1 MKNPIIT
8 VDQLTFQYDLR
19 KETNILKNLSFTV
32 KQGEWLAIIG
42 HNGSGKSTLAQLL
55 IGLLTPRS
63 GKIQIVDIEM
73 NEFTKWEIRKKVGL
87 VFQNPDHQFIGTTV
101 QDDIAFGLENI
112 NMPYREMKTKVDEAL
127 EMVGMTEFR
136 FHDPS
141 RLSGGQKQRV
151 AIAGILALQPDVLIL
166 DEAFVMLDP
175 RSRRELM
182 KILCHLQS
190 TENLTIISITHDMNE
205 AATANRMIMI
215 EDGEMVHDDIPQ
227 AIFDGEPSLVPPFA
241 EQLRRT
247 LASHGGNVPQTYM
260 SDDEMVSWI
269 CKSISKT

>member
-1 MKNPIIT
+1 MMKSIVK

-19 KETNILKNLSFTV
+19 NEIETLTNLSFTV
-32 KQGEWLAIIG
+32 EQGEWLAIIG

-55 IGLLTPRS
+55 IGLLTPQT
-63 GKIQIVDIEM
+63 GKIQINGIEM
-73 NEFTKWEIRKKVGL
+73 NESTKWEIRKKVGL

-112 NMPYREMKTKVDEAL
+112 NMPYSEMKSRIDQAL
-127 EMVGMTEFR
+127 EMVEMTKFR

-151 AIAGILALQPDVLIL
+151 AIAGILALQPDVVIL

-182 KILCHLQS
+182 KTLRNLQAAMNIS
-190 TENLTIISITHDMNE
+190 IISITHDMNE
-205 AATANRMIMI
+205 AAAANRIIVMENGEIVR
-215 EDGEMVHDDIPQ
+215 DGSPA
-227 AIFDGEPSLVPPFA
+227 AIFEHEKSLVPPFA
-241 EQLRRT
+241 EQLRRN
-247 LASHGGNVPQTYM
+247 LLCSGRNVPQTYM
-260 SDDEMVSWI
+260 SEDEMVSWL
-269 CKSISKT
+269 CKSTLKM

>member
-1 MKNPIIT
+1 MKNPIII

-63 GKIQIVDIEM
+63 GKIQIGDMEM

-112 NMPYREMKTKVDEAL
+112 NMSYQKMKVRVDLAL
-127 EMVGMTEFR
+127 KMVGMTEFR
-136 FHDPS
+136 LHDPS

-175 RSRRELM
+175 RSRRGLM
-182 KILCHLQS
+182 KTLRHLQR
-190 TENLTIISITHDMNE
+190 TQNLTIISITHDMNE
-205 AATANRMIMI
+205 AAAANRMIMLK
-215 EDGEMVHDDIPQ
+215 DGEIIHDSTPQ
-227 AIFDGEPSLVPPFA
+227 AIFEYEQSLVPPFA

-247 LASHGGNVPQTYM
+247 LIGAGKNVPQTYM
-260 SDDEMVSWI
+260 SDDEMVNWI
-269 CKSISKT
+269 CKSTSKM

>member
-1 MKNPIIT
+1 MKPIVV
-8 VDQLTFQYDLR
+8 VDQLSFRYDLR
-19 KETNILKNLSFTV
+19 TEVNAIHNLSFTV
-32 KQGEWLAIIG
+32 KQGEWLAVIG

-55 IGLLTPRS
+55 VGLLTPQM
-63 GKIQIVDIEM
+63 GKIHISNMEM
-73 NEFTKWEIRKKVGL
+73 NESSKWDIRKKVGL

-101 QDDIAFGLENI
+101 QDDVAFGLENI
-112 NMPYREMKTKVDEAL
+112 NMSYPEMKVKVDEAL
-127 EMVGMTEFR
+127 ERVGMTEFR

-175 RSRRELM
+175 RSRRELI
-182 KILCHLQS
+182 KTLHHLQN

-205 AATANRMIMI
+205 AAAANRMIMMENGQI
-215 EDGEMVHDDIPQ
+215 THDNTPQ
-227 AIFDGEPSLVPPFA
+227 AIFNDEPSLVPPFA

-247 LASHGGNVPQTYM
+247 LISCGKNVPQIYM
-260 SDDEMVSWI
+260 SDDEMVNWI
-269 CKSISKT
+269 CKSNSKT

>member
-1 MKNPIIT
+1 VKSIVV
-8 VDQLTFQYDLR
+8 VDQLSFRYDLR
-19 KETNILKNLSFTV
+19 TEVNAIHNLSFTV
-32 KQGEWLAIIG
+32 KQGEWLAVIG

-55 IGLLTPRS
+55 VGLLTPQI
-63 GKIQIVDIEM
+63 GKIHISNMEM
-73 NEFTKWEIRKKVGL
+73 NESSKWEIRKKVGL

-101 QDDIAFGLENI
+101 QDDVAFGLENI
-112 NMPYREMKTKVDEAL
+112 NMSYSKMKPRVDEAL

-136 FHDPS
+136 LYDPS

-182 KILCHLQS
+182 KTLYHLQNAG
-190 TENLTIISITHDMNE
+190 NLTIISITHDMNE
-205 AATANRMIMI
+205 AAAANRMIMMK
-215 EDGEMVHDDIPQ
+215 DGEIVHDDTPQ
-227 AIFDGEPSLVPPFA
+227 TVFDAEQSLVPPFA
-241 EQLRRT
+241 EQLRRK
-247 LASHGGNVPQTYM
+247 LDSHGKNVPQTYM
-260 SDDEMVSWI
+260 SDDEMVNWI

>member
-63 GKIQIVDIEM
+63 GKIQIGDIEM

-112 NMPYREMKTKVDEAL
+112 NMSYQEMKVRVDLAL

-136 FHDPS
+136 LHDPS

-175 RSRRELM
+175 RSRRGLM
-182 KILCHLQS
+182 KTLRHLQR
-190 TENLTIISITHDMNE
+190 TQNLTIISITHDMNE
-205 AATANRMIMI
+205 AAAANRMIMLK
-215 EDGEMVHDDIPQ
+215 DGEIIHDSTPQ
-227 AIFDGEPSLVPPFA
+227 AIFEYEQSLVPPFA

-247 LASHGGNVPQTYM
+247 LIGAGKNVPQTYM
-260 SDDEMVSWI
+260 SDDEMVNWI
-269 CKSISKT
+269 CKSTSKM